1 MLFYMI
7 IAEGIRKKYGNKSA
21 LNGVSL
27 KAEKG
32 KITAILGPN
41 GAGKTTLIRIILGL
55 IFPDDGEVRILDK
68 DPFKDKSIF
77 KKIGYIQELPNLPPF
92 LTGREVLEFSA
103 KIKGVDKSEIPKLL
117 EMVGMTENADKKIA
131 KYSKGM
137 IQRIAIAE
145 AMLGDPEVLIM
156 DEPNMG
162 TDPVLITNFRNMI
175 KNIAK
180 DGRTVLMTSHEMEDV
195 KKIADK
201 VYFIFKG
208 SVYFEGTVEDL
219 IKRFLGIRVI
229 VETDDIENL
238 KAEATKID
246 FIKGVE
252 DGEKNKVILTLTE
265 DRREELIKRLILA
278 GVRIRSFYLDNELE
292 EAYLNIVKEAMSND

>member
-1 MLFYMI
+1 MI
-7 IAEGIRKKYGNKSA
+7 IAKGIRKKYGNKSA

-145 AMLGDPEVLIM
+145 AMLGNPEVLIM

-162 TDPVLITNFRNMI
+162 TDPVLITNFRSMV

-180 DGRTVLMTSHEMEDV
+180 DGRKVLMTSHEMEDV

-229 VETDDIENL
+229 VETEDIENL
-238 KAEATKID
+238 KAEANKIN

-252 DGEKNKVILTLTE
+252 EEGKNKVILTLTE
-265 DRREELIKRLILA
+265 DKREELIKRLVLA

>member
-1 MLFYMI
+1 MI

-41 GAGKTTLIRIILGL
+41 GAGKTTLIRILLGL
-55 IFPDDGEVRILDK
+55 IFPDDGEVRILDE

-145 AMLGDPEVLIM
+145 AMLGNPEVLIM

-162 TDPVLITNFRNMI
+162 TDPVLITNFRNMV

-229 VETDDIENL
+229 VETEDIENL
-238 KAEATKID
+238 KAEANKIN

-252 DGEKNKVILTLTE
+252 EEGKNKVILTLTE
-265 DRREELIKRLILA
+265 DKREELIKRLVLA
-278 GVRIRSFYLDNELE
+278 GVRVRSFYLDNELE

>member
-1 MLFYMI
+1 MI
-7 IAEGIRKKYGNKSA
+7 IAEGIRKRYGNKSA

-55 IFPDDGEVRILDK
+55 IFPDDGEVRILDE

-145 AMLGDPEVLIM
+145 AMLGNPEVLIM

-162 TDPVLITNFRNMI
+162 TDPVLITNFRNMV

-229 VETDDIENL
+229 VETEDIENL
-238 KAEATKID
+238 KAEANKIN

-252 DGEKNKVILTLTE
+252 EEGKNKVILTLTE
-265 DRREELIKRLILA
+265 DKREELIKRLVLA

>member
-1 MLFYMI
+1 MI
-7 IAEGIRKKYGNKSA
+7 IAGGIRKKYGNKSA

-92 LTGREVLEFSA
+92 LSGREVLEFSA
-103 KIKGVDKSEIPKLL
+103 RIKGVDKSEIPELL

-145 AMLGDPEVLIM
+145 AMLGNPEVLIM

-162 TDPVLITNFRNMI
+162 TDPVLITNFRNMV

-229 VETDDIENL
+229 VETEDIENL
-238 KAEATKID
+238 KAEANKIN

-252 DGEKNKVILTLTE
+252 EEGKNKVILTLTE
-265 DRREELIKRLILA
+265 DKREELIKRLVLA

>member
-1 MLFYMI
+1 MI
-7 IAEGIRKKYGNKSA
+7 IAKGIRKKYGNKSA

>member
-1 MLFYMI
+1 MI

-55 IFPDDGEVRILDK
+55 IFPDDGEVRILDE

-92 LTGREVLEFSA
+92 FTGREVLEFSA

-145 AMLGDPEVLIM
+145 AMLGNPEVLIM

-162 TDPVLITNFRNMI
+162 TDPVLITNFRNMV

-229 VETDDIENL
+229 VETEDIENL
-238 KAEATKID
+238 KAEANKIN

-252 DGEKNKVILTLTE
+252 EEGKNKVILTLTE
-265 DRREELIKRLILA
+265 DKREELIKRLVLA
-278 GVRIRSFYLDNELE
+278 GVKVRSFYLDNELE

>member
-1 MLFYMI
+1 MI

-55 IFPDDGEVRILDK
+55 IFPDDGEVRILDE

-145 AMLGDPEVLIM
+145 AMLGNPEVLIM

-162 TDPVLITNFRNMI
+162 TDPVLITNFRNMV

-219 IKRFLGIRVI
+219 IKRFLGMRVI
-229 VETDDIENL
+229 VETEDIENL
-238 KAEATKID
+238 KAEANKIN

-252 DGEKNKVILTLTE
+252 EEGKNKVILTLTE
-265 DRREELIKRLILA
+265 DKREELIKRLVLA
-278 GVRIRSFYLDNELE
+278 GVRVRSFYLDNELE

>member
-1 MLFYMI
+1 MI
-7 IAEGIRKKYGNKSA
+7 IAEGIRKRYGNKSA

-145 AMLGDPEVLIM
+145 AMLGNPEVLIM

-162 TDPVLITNFRNMI
+162 TDPVLITNFRNMV

-229 VETDDIENL
+229 VETEDIENL
-238 KAEATKID
+238 KAEANKIN

-252 DGEKNKVILTLTE
+252 EEGKNKVILTLTE
-265 DRREELIKRLILA
+265 DKREELIKRLVLA

-292 EAYLNIVKEAMSND
+292 EAYLNIVKEAMFND

>member
-1 MLFYMI
+1 MLFCMI
-7 IAEGIRKKYGNKSA
+7 IAEGIKKKYGNKPA
-21 LNGVSL
+21 LKGVSL

-32 KITAILGPN
+32 KVTAILGPN

-55 IFPDDGEVRILDK
+55 IFPDDGEIRILDK
-68 DPFKDKSIF
+68 DPFKDKTVF

-92 LTGREVLEFSA
+92 LSGREVLEFSA

-145 AMLGDPEVLIM
+145 AMLGNPEVLIM

-162 TDPVLITNFRNMI
+162 TDPVLISNFRNMV
-175 KNIAK
+175 KNLAK

-201 VYFIFKG
+201 VYFIYKG

-219 IKRFLGIRVI
+219 IKRFLGIRI
-229 VETDDIENL
+229 IIETDDIENL
-238 KAEATKID
+238 KSEASKID
-246 FIKGVE
+246 FVKNVE
-252 DGEKNKVILTLTE
+252 GEKNKVILTLTE
-265 DRREELIKRLILA
+265 DRREELIKRLVLA
-278 GVRIRSFYLDNELE
+278 GVKLRSFYLDNELE

>member
-7 IAEGIRKKYGNKSA
+7 IAKGIRKKYGNKSA

-145 AMLGDPEVLIM
+145 AMLGNPEVLIM

-162 TDPVLITNFRNMI
+162 TDPVLITNFRSMV

-180 DGRTVLMTSHEMEDV
+180 DGRKVLMTSHEMEDV

-229 VETDDIENL
+229 VETEDIENL
-238 KAEATKID
+238 KAEANKIN

-252 DGEKNKVILTLTE
+252 EEGKNKVILTLTE
-265 DRREELIKRLILA
+265 DKREELIKRLVLA

>member
-1 MLFYMI
+1 MI